1 MFVEKLKE
9 EVYDVIAQERVLV
22 LVSMDVDALCSCKI
36 LQWLFKCDNI
46 QYTLVPISG
55 KEDLAKAYLEHSD
68 QIKHIFLI
76 NCGGNINLLE
86 TLEPDE
92 DVRFYVADSHRPFD
106 LDNIY
111 NQDQV
116 KLLMKEG
123 ETLEVPEFDDIYADS
138 EDEFDE
144 DNDEEDNDDGSEP
157 SSKRQKTDGETSIS
171 SRGKRRQ
178 WERKRQDILYRYY
191 EFAFYGTASSVI
203 MYELAWKMSKDSN
216 DLLWWSA
223 IGLTDQFVN
232 ERIDSDKYVSD
243 AESLHEHVMRHNH
256 GTDENGVSINCMKIA
271 FDTEMRLALYRHW
284 SLFDSI
290 CHSNYTACRFRV
302 WTMKGKKKL
311 HEFLA
316 DMGIPL
322 AQSRENYTSMDV
334 ELRNNLKEWVCTSA
348 EKFGMDEITYGSFN
362 VQYGFRNKLCASDCV
377 YAVIALLEAPEEA
390 SKSDKFL
397 EALDSLSRS
406 NTSLLNEGITMA
418 KTQMIA
424 LVNQVRSLIDMH
436 QVVCAGPFLYAYLRE
451 GTPDLKM
458 FSKPIVLG
466 ALARYVLSAYVG
478 MSKNKRAAA
487 LPFVLAVPLDT
498 DKGTCLVTGVP
509 PIADESK
516 KNFLGRAFE
525 MAAEKTKA
533 RSQHDYFDPAVIE
546 IKSEDREK
554 FFDALSA
561 LLL

>member
-9 EVYDVIAQERVLV
+9 EVYDVILQERVLV

-36 LQWLFKCDNI
+36 LQWLFKCDSI
-46 QYTLVPISG
+46 QYTLVPVSG
-55 KEDLAKAYLEHSD
+55 KEDLARAYLEHAD

-86 TLEPDE
+86 MLEPDE
-92 DVRFYVADSHRPFD
+92 DIRFYIADSHRPLH

-116 KLLMKEG
+116 KILMKEG
-123 ETLEVPEFDDIYADS
+123 ETLEVPDFDDIYAES
-138 EDEFDE
+138 ED
-144 DNDEEDNDDGSEP
+144 DDDSHDDDDDDSEP
-157 SSKRQKTDGETSIS
+157 SSKRQKTDEGENSLS
-171 SRGKRRQ
+171 ARAKKKQ
-178 WERKRQDILYRYY
+178 WERKRQDILYRYHEY
-191 EFAFYGTASSVI
+191 AFYGTSSAVV
-203 MYELAWKMSKDSN
+203 MYELAWKLSKDSN
-216 DLLWWSA
+216 DLLWLAA
-223 IGLTDQFVN
+223 IGLTDQYLN
-232 ERIDSDKYVSD
+232 ERVDSEKYVSD
-243 AESLHEHVMRHNH
+243 AETLHEHVMRHNH

-271 FDTEMRLALYRHW
+271 FDAELRLALYRHW

-322 AQSRENYTSMDV
+322 AQSRETFSSMDV
-334 ELRNNLKEWVCTSA
+334 ELRNNLKEWISTSA
-348 EKFGMDEITYGSFN
+348 EKFGMDEITYGSFH
-362 VQYGFRNKLCASDCV
+362 VQYGFRNKLCASDCM
-377 YAVIALLEAPEEA
+377 YAVNAILEMPDEN

-397 EALDSLSRS
+397 QALDSLSRS
-406 NTSLLNEGITMA
+406 NTKLLLDGIEMA
-418 KTQMIA
+418 KTQLTA

-436 QVVCAGPFLYAYLRE
+436 QVVCGGPFLYAFLRE

-466 ALARYVLSAYVG
+466 ALARYVLNAYVG

-487 LPFVLAVPLDT
+487 LPFVLATPLDT

-525 MAAEKTKA
+525 MAADKTKA
-533 RSQHDYFDPAVIE
+533 RSQHDSFDSAVIE